1 MNRHV
6 QQMSIGNENN
16 AWSSDGRKK
25 TATGE
30 QRDAIG
36 TNIGNKV
43 QDTGQELPPHDQ
55 IRAKEKTT
63 AEWKTTI
70 TRVTGQKL

>member
-1 MNRHV
+1 MPGAV
-6 QQMSIGNENN
+6 TVVKE
-16 AWSSDGRKK
+16 

-43 QDTGQELPPHDQ
+43 QDTGQELRPHDQ
-55 IRAKEKTT
+55 IRAKEMTT

-70 TRVTGQKL
+70 TRVTGQKDHLAKNCRNCFIR